1 MANMETAKTTEPAA
15 ETEQRPTGSGV
26 DLASEI
32 EVTDPASEAWALIAR
47 LFAPR
52 GKPRFVQIAHELGLA
67 PQQAGALRALAEPV
81 PMGNLAEALHCDSSN
96 VTGIVDR
103 LEERGLVRREAA
115 EGDRRVKMLV
125 LTKKGERLRRE
136 ISSRFAEAPPQLA
149 ALPRRDQ
156 KALRDILRRALGDAA

>member
-1 MANMETAKTTEPAA
+1 MANMESTKTTEPAA
-15 ETEQRPTGSGV
+15 EAEQGPTGRGI

-32 EVTDPASEAWALIAR
+32 EVNDPASEAWALIAR

-136 ISSRFAEAPPQLA
+136 ISSRFAEPPAQLA
-149 ALPRRDQ
+149 ALPKRDQ
-156 KALRDILRRALGDAA
+156 RALRDILRRALGDVA

>member
-1 MANMETAKTTEPAA
+1 MAQPKTGRSAAKMGAKPP
-15 ETEQRPTGSGV
+15 RRL

-32 EVTDPASEAWALIAR
+32 AVTDPGSEAWALIAR
-47 LFAPR
+47 LFAPK

-81 PMGNLAEALHCDSSN
+81 PMGDLAAALHCDSSN

-125 LTKKGERLRRE
+125 LTEDGERLRRE
-136 ISSRFAEAPPQLA
+136 ITRRFSEPPAQLA
-149 ALPRRDQ
+149 ALSKRDQ
-156 KALRDILRRALGDAA
+156 KALRDILRRAIGDLA

>member
-1 MANMETAKTTEPAA
+1 MQMATTRAIKSGGRSKAKPS
-15 ETEQRPTGSGV
+15 RL
-26 DLASEI
+26 DLVSEI

-47 LFAPR
+47 LFAPN

-67 PQQAGALRALAEPV
+67 PQQAGALRALVEPV
-81 PMGNLAEALHCDSSN
+81 PMGDLAAALHCDSSN

-125 LTKKGERLRRE
+125 LTSSGERLRRE
-136 ISSRFAEAPPQLA
+136 ITRRFGEPPTQLA
-149 ALPRRDQ
+149 ALSKRDQ
-156 KALRDILRRALGDAA
+156 KALRDILRRAVNEPA

>member
-1 MANMETAKTTEPAA
+1 MATTKTIKSGGKSKAKPS
-15 ETEQRPTGSGV
+15 RL
-26 DLASEI
+26 DLVSEI

-47 LFAPR
+47 LFAPK

-67 PQQAGALRALAEPV
+67 PQQAGALRALVEPV
-81 PMGNLAEALHCDSSN
+81 PMGDLAEALHCDSSN

-125 LTKKGERLRRE
+125 LTPSGERLRAE
-136 ISSRFAEAPPQLA
+136 ITRRFSEPPTQLA
-149 ALPRRDQ
+149 ALPKRDQ
-156 KALRDILRRALGDAA
+156 KALRDILRRALGDLANG

>member
-1 MANMETAKTTEPAA
+1 MATVKATASAA
-15 ETEQRPTGSGV
+15 KAVTRASPGL

-32 EVTDPASEAWALIAR
+32 EATDPASEAWALIAR
-47 LFAPR
+47 LFAPK

-81 PMGNLAEALHCDSSN
+81 PMGDLAAALHCDSSN

-103 LEERGLVRREAA
+103 LEERGLVRREPA

-125 LTKKGERLRRE
+125 LTADGERMRRE
-136 ISSRFAEAPPQLA
+136 ITRRFSEAPPQLA
-149 ALPRRDQ
+149 TLPKRDQ
-156 KALRDILRRALGDAA
+156 KALRDILRRALGDLA

>member
-1 MANMETAKTTEPAA
+1 MQMATAKSIKADA
-15 ETEQRPTGSGV
+15 ESKAKPSRL

-47 LFAPR
+47 LFAPK

-67 PQQAGALRALAEPV
+67 PQQAGALRALVEPV
-81 PMGNLAEALHCDSSN
+81 PMGDLATALHCDSSN

-125 LTKKGERLRRE
+125 LTPSGERLRRE
-136 ISSRFAEAPPQLA
+136 ITRRFSEPPTQLA
-149 ALPRRDQ
+149 ALSKRDQ
-156 KALRDILRRALGDAA
+156 KALRDILRRALGDLANG

>member
-1 MANMETAKTTEPAA
+1 MATVKATASAA
-15 ETEQRPTGSGV
+15 KAVTRASPGL

-32 EVTDPASEAWALIAR
+32 EATDPASEAWALIAR
-47 LFAPR
+47 LFAPK

-81 PMGNLAEALHCDSSN
+81 PMGDLAAALHCDSSN

-115 EGDRRVKMLV
+115 DGDRRVKMLV
-125 LTKKGERLRRE
+125 LTPSGERLRRE
-136 ISSRFAEAPPQLA
+136 ITRRFSEPPTQLA
-149 ALPRRDQ
+149 ALSKRDQ
-156 KALRDILRRALGDAA
+156 KALRDILRRALGGLD